1 MNKST
6 SNLVEVCGVSLNV
19 DNTFLLNDIN
29 FEIEDGERFILLG
42 ASGAGKSL
50 LIDVLANNIPYSG
63 SVIYRQSLPS
73 ESKTFS
79 YDTFS
84 ALSLLK
90 VNEVLNLIEQ
100 IYGCP
105 RNRDLIERFRIN
117 EILDKQ
123 VRVLSKG
130 ERKRIGVYAALFSSP
145 EFAVFD
151 EPTDGMDPILR
162 DAFWDVVGQRSGATF
177 LTTHLWEEA
186 QKCHDRVALIA
197 NGRLLADPAPASKL
211 IRLFPFAG
219 KVVVPEEAV
228 LDVDQKHIVNDK
240 RRFIYYANDAEK
252 NVLVN
257 KIVNSDNQGYSVLP
271 LDLIDVYL
279 LLMEDQPSKQGAL

>member
-1 MNKST
+1 MSSST
-6 SNLVEVCGVSLNV
+6 ASLVEVCDVSLNV
-19 DNTFLLNDIN
+19 ENTFLLNNIS

-63 SVIYRQSLPS
+63 SVKYRKSLRP

-79 YDTFS
+79 YDTFA

-90 VNEVLNLIEQ
+90 VDEVLNLIEQ
-100 IYGCP
+100 MYGCP
-105 RNRDLIERFRIN
+105 RNRDLIERFRIDT
-117 EILDKQ
+117 ILSKPI
-123 VRVLSKG
+123 RVLSKG

-162 DAFWDVVGQRSGATF
+162 DAFWDVVRQRRGATF
-177 LTTHLWEEA
+177 LTTHIWEEA
-186 QKCHDRVALIA
+186 EKCHDRVALIA

-211 IRLFPFAG
+211 IRLFPFIG
-219 KVVVPEEAV
+219 KVVVPEEAIIE
-228 LDVDQKHIVNDK
+228 VDQKFIVNDK
-240 RRFIYYANDAEK
+240 RRFIYYTNEAEK
-252 NVLVN
+252 SILVN
-257 KIVNSDNQGYSVLP
+257 KIVEAENHGYSVLP
-271 LDLIDVYL
+271 LDLVDAYL
-279 LLMEDQPSKQGAL
+279 LLMDHQTSRHVT